1 MLLVRRYRQK
11 PFAWTVPQAITVHVY
26 STGFL
31 DDQRERNYLKRWCNN
46 KKVMSE
52 SSHKFVGD
60 LTMMINGFSKTP
72 FSRQNK
78 SPDKTSLTSRDTW
91 KESENPSVTK
101 TYSVAFT
108 HGVELLHNKS
118 NGSSLSKDTLCK
130 KSQAIWLCN
139 QILGPKLKN
148 QPVKLLEMT
157 ESIYYFKGS
166 LLILLG
172 KPTHNA
178 YLTLGIPFGMP
189 RSTWPQ
195 TYVWTESNWCT

>member
-1 MLLVRRYRQK
+1 MIK
-11 PFAWTVPQAITVHVY
+11 ESETNWKGDATI
-26 STGFL
+26 
-31 DDQRERNYLKRWCNN
+31 
-46 KKVMSE
+46 KVISE

-60 LTMMINGFSKTP
+60 LTTTINGFSKTA

-78 SPDKTSLTSRDTW
+78 SPDKTSLTSWDTR
-91 KESENPSVTK
+91 KESENQSVTK
-101 TYSVAFT
+101 TYSVRFSRR
-108 HGVELLHNKS
+108 VELLHNKS
-118 NGSSLSKDTLCK
+118 NGSSLSKDTLCE
-130 KSQAIWLCN
+130 KSQAIWLGN

-178 YLTLGIPFGMP
+178 YLTIGIPFGMP
-189 RSTWPQ
+189 RSTWCKLMNLSMINHKQKINFRPDLIL
-195 TYVWTESNWCT
+195 EI